1 MYKLFFENNP
11 LGSFIIDTDGKTKA
25 YNKVLLS
32 NIGFDEN
39 YDLLNDSNFNFKN
52 IIPNFNTIGS
62 RLSEN
67 NKPIEF
73 ETYLKMQ
80 DGSFRT
86 YKINCSYFLDETGN
100 FLILGSLSPILEPGA
115 LSLSDERKKYDDIMN
130 NSVQLIQSFNKDGM
144 LLFVNK
150 AWKDT
155 FGYSDQEIQ
164 SINLFDIIAEEDKA
178 HCAEIFENIL
188 KGVPAFEIKATFIS
202 KLGVKILL
210 KGNILPMLNNGELVA
225 THAFFNDISE
235 LSVVKKELA
244 SKDVLLETIFKSIPL
259 CLYLKD
265 YDGKYVFA
273 NDMMMQTIGWDVIGK
288 TDHDIFDEESAELL
302 KQKDQEAIAFEH
314 QNNKF
319 TFINEIK
326 GEKKHFYCGK
336 KSISTENQKK
346 LIFGYTVDIT
356 ELRNKAAKVEESER
370 ILNQIVS
377 NTNSGIM
384 LFKLD
389 NSDNSYKID
398 YINNTCQK
406 IINYNGSKTELT
418 ALLPDLQLDTQFAAE
433 NGALISQ
440 VYEYASN
447 LSGAS
452 HYYDVF
458 INRIDITDHDHKLLV
473 LFNDVTEKRN
483 MIDKL
488 ELKLKE
494 NVLLLSEVHHRV
506 KNNLANIYGIIELN
520 KYKFHNTNFEEYL
533 IEVQLKIKSIAI
545 VHDLLYKSK
554 SISRILLNDYF
565 TELCHEYKKIY
576 KSTQQL
582 TVNFD
587 LKFDDNIAIELGRAI
602 NLGLMLGELLSNSL
616 KFGSKNK
623 EVTVGISIKLAN
635 GRCYIEYTDSG
646 DGFETASLNTPNSGF
661 GMKLIQNVLKQ
672 IKANFVLNHD
682 KNFNLSIDFEQI

>member
-1 MYKLFFENNP
+1 
-11 LGSFIIDTDGKTKA
+11 
-25 YNKVLLS
+25 
-32 NIGFDEN
+32 
-39 YDLLNDSNFNFKN
+39 
-52 IIPNFNTIGS
+52 
-62 RLSEN
+62 
-67 NKPIEF
+67 
-73 ETYLKMQ
+73 
-80 DGSFRT
+80 
-86 YKINCSYFLDETGN
+86 
-100 FLILGSLSPILEPGA
+100 
-115 LSLSDERKKYDDIMN
+115 
-130 NSVQLIQSFNKDGM
+130 
-144 LLFVNK
+144 
-150 AWKDT
+150 
-155 FGYSDQEIQ
+155 
-164 SINLFDIIAEEDKA
+164 
-178 HCAEIFENIL
+178 
-188 KGVPAFEIKATFIS
+188 
-202 KLGVKILL
+202 
-210 KGNILPMLNNGELVA
+210 
-225 THAFFNDISE
+225 
-235 LSVVKKELA
+235 
-244 SKDVLLETIFKSIPL
+244 
-259 CLYLKD
+259 
-265 YDGKYVFA
+265 
-273 NDMMMQTIGWDVIGK
+273 
-288 TDHDIFDEESAELL
+288 
-302 KQKDQEAIAFEH
+302 
-314 QNNKF
+314 
-319 TFINEIK
+319 
-326 GEKKHFYCGK
+326 
-336 KSISTENQKK
+336 
-346 LIFGYTVDIT
+346 
-356 ELRNKAAKVEESER
+356 
-370 ILNQIVS
+370 
-377 NTNSGIM
+377 M

>member
-1 MYKLFFENNP
+1 
-11 LGSFIIDTDGKTKA
+11 
-25 YNKVLLS
+25 
-32 NIGFDEN
+32 
-39 YDLLNDSNFNFKN
+39 
-52 IIPNFNTIGS
+52 
-62 RLSEN
+62 
-67 NKPIEF
+67 
-73 ETYLKMQ
+73 
-80 DGSFRT
+80 
-86 YKINCSYFLDETGN
+86 
-100 FLILGSLSPILEPGA
+100 
-115 LSLSDERKKYDDIMN
+115 
-130 NSVQLIQSFNKDGM
+130 
-144 LLFVNK
+144 
-150 AWKDT
+150 
-155 FGYSDQEIQ
+155 
-164 SINLFDIIAEEDKA
+164 
-178 HCAEIFENIL
+178 
-188 KGVPAFEIKATFIS
+188 
-202 KLGVKILL
+202 
-210 KGNILPMLNNGELVA
+210 MLNNGELVA

-418 ALLPDLQLDTQFAAE
+418 ALLPDLQLDTQFGAE

-447 LSGAS
+447 LSGTS

-458 INRIDITDHDHKLLV
+458 INRIDLQDHDHKLLV
-473 LFNDVTEKRN
+473 LFNDVNEKRN

>member
-1 MYKLFFENNP
+1 
-11 LGSFIIDTDGKTKA
+11 
-25 YNKVLLS
+25 
-32 NIGFDEN
+32 
-39 YDLLNDSNFNFKN
+39 
-52 IIPNFNTIGS
+52 
-62 RLSEN
+62 
-67 NKPIEF
+67 
-73 ETYLKMQ
+73 
-80 DGSFRT
+80 
-86 YKINCSYFLDETGN
+86 
-100 FLILGSLSPILEPGA
+100 
-115 LSLSDERKKYDDIMN
+115 MN

-150 AWKDT
+150 SWKDT

-506 KNNLANIYGIIELN
+506 KNNLEVISSLLELQSEGIIDDVAKVVGMSAVKYADLSQNRTSNYVFSFDKMLSLQGNTAPYLLYAYVRIQGIRRKGEIDFKQVGTEAKMQHQEEAELTLAKHLLQLN
-520 KYKFHNTNFEEYL
+520 EV
-533 IEVQLKIKSIAI
+533 IEAVAT
-545 VHDLLYKSK
+545 DLLPNRLCQY
-554 SISRILLNDYF
+554 LF
-565 TELCHEYKKIY
+565 EL
-576 KSTQQL
+576 SQ
-582 TVNFD
+582 
-587 LKFDDNIAIELGRAI
+587 KFNQ
-602 NLGLMLGELLSNSL
+602 
-616 KFGSKNK
+616 F
-623 EVTVGISIKLAN
+623 
-635 GRCYIEYTDSG
+635 
-646 DGFETASLNTPNSGF
+646 
-661 GMKLIQNVLKQ
+661 
-672 IKANFVLNHD
+672 
-682 KNFNLSIDFEQI
+682 